1 MIDWLKT
8 KILKKKKKFLFFYI
22 DLTQY
27 FNKLIVLKYPNK
39 LIKSQLK
46 DTSTIPIIIINFNQ
60 LFYLKQLIS
69 FLEQKKTKN
78 IIIIDNNSS
87 YPPLLDYYNEI
98 KNRVTIHRLN
108 ENLGHLVLWKKRE
121 LFKKY
126 TKGFFVLTDADIV
139 PNSNLKEDYLNG
151 LLKMLLKHK
160 TKSKVGLA
168 LKIDD
173 IPNTF
178 ILKENVI
185 NWETKFWISEIEKN
199 VFDAEIDTTFAL
211 YWPKTDRLIN
221 YLYPSFFNALRIG
234 GDYTATHG
242 GWYVDHNNLT
252 EEQKFYFKTANNSN
266 SWKIDN
272 EGNLDGDFKND
283 Y

>member
-27 FNKLIVLKYPNK
+27 FNKLMALKYPNK

-87 YPPLLDYYNEI
+87 YLPLLNYYNEI
-98 KNRVTIHRLN
+98 NKKVTIHRLN

-221 YLYPSFFNALRIG
+221 YLYPSFFNALRVG
-234 GDYTATHG
+234 GEYIATHG
-242 GWYVDHNNLT
+242 GWYIDHNNLT

>member
-27 FNKLIVLKYPNK
+27 FNKLIALKYPNK

-98 KNRVTIHRLN
+98 NNRVTIHRLN

-221 YLYPSFFNALRIG
+221 YLYPSFFNALRVG
-234 GDYTATHG
+234 GEYIATHG
-242 GWYVDHNNLT
+242 GWYIDHNNLT

>member
-27 FNKLIVLKYPNK
+27 FNKLIALKYPNK

-98 KNRVTIHRLN
+98 NNRVTIHRLN

-234 GDYTATHG
+234 GEYIATHG
-242 GWYVDHNNLT
+242 GWYIDHNNLT

>member
-27 FNKLIVLKYPNK
+27 FNKLMALKYPNK

-98 KNRVTIHRLN
+98 NNRVTIHRLN

-221 YLYPSFFNALRIG
+221 YLYPSFFNALRVG
-234 GDYTATHG
+234 GEYIATHG
-242 GWYVDHNNLT
+242 GWYIDHNNLT

>member
-27 FNKLIVLKYPNK
+27 FNKLIALKYPNK

-98 KNRVTIHRLN
+98 NNRVTIHRLN

-173 IPNTF
+173 IPNAF

-234 GDYTATHG
+234 GEYIATHG
-242 GWYVDHNNLT
+242 GWYIDHNNLT

>member
-87 YPPLLDYYNEI
+87 YLPLLNYYNEI
-98 KNRVTIHRLN
+98 DKRVTIHRLN

-151 LLKMLLKHK
+151 LLKMILKHK

-199 VFDAEIDTTFAL
+199 IFDAEIDTTFAL

-221 YLYPSFFNALRIG
+221 YLYPSFFNALRVG
-234 GDYTATHG
+234 GEYIATHG
-242 GWYVDHNNLT
+242 GWYIDHNNLT

>member
-27 FNKLIVLKYPNK
+27 FNKLMALKHPNK

-69 FLEQKKTKN
+69 FLEQKKAKN

-87 YPPLLDYYNEI
+87 YPPLLDYYKEI
-98 KNRVTIHRLN
+98 NNRVTIHRLN

-221 YLYPSFFNALRIG
+221 YLYPSFFNALRVG
-234 GDYTATHG
+234 GEYIATHG
-242 GWYVDHNNLT
+242 GWYIDHNNLT